1 MKFYSDIEGNLSI
14 MHRHKAVPF
23 VDGVFDTDDNA
34 LIERLIAAGF
44 RHDAPVEVERTRA
57 EVMAEL
63 DALGIKYDKRMN
75 KAKLTELLG
84 GA

>member
-1 MKFYSDIEGNLSI
+1 MKFYSDIQGNLSI
-14 MHRHKAVPF
+14 MHRHKALSF
-23 VDGVFDTDDNA
+23 IDGVLDTEDNA

-44 RHDAPVEVERTRA
+44 RHDAPDVERTRA
-57 EVMAEL
+57 EIMAEL